1 MIGLFISKGRN
12 EGTCFLLKNSEERYV
27 LGSDKSLSLSLSDAG
42 ISSRHAEIYFESDKW
57 WIKDLASTNGTFVN
71 GLPISRPTEVIPRD
85 KIVVGKVEMQVVERK
100 DTKEGSKKKKNSETL
115 TVPFDP
121 RASILGTCKST
132 EGVIEF
138 INKVASLEC
147 TILLEGETGT
157 GKEIVARA
165 IHALGTRSQKRFVA
179 INCGAIP
186 DNLIE
191 SELFGHEKG
200 AFTGADKRH
209 VGHFE
214 DASGGTLFL
223 DEIGDLPLSAQTKLL
238 RVLESKQIRRL
249 GGEHEL
255 SVNVRVLA
263 ASHKNL
269 STLAESGEFRKDLL
283 HRLKVIHFKM
293 PSLKERKQDIP
304 VLVKHFLNILSI
316 DMGKNLYSISPAAL
330 DKLAQHTWPGN
341 IRELKNVIEA
351 AMVNAPTSTI
361 QISDLQITENRVDS
375 GLSDLKKDKPFLSIE
390 EFEKEKIA
398 AHIRDAIAQ
407 AGGNKKKAAELLG
420 ISRAAFY
427 EKIKKY
433 GIE

>member
-1 MIGLFISKGRN
+1 MIGLFVSKGSN
-12 EGTCFLLKNSEERYV
+12 EGTCFLLKSSEGRYV
-27 LGSDKSLSLSLSDAG
+27 LGSDKSLSLHLPDPG
-42 ISSRHAEIYFESDKW
+42 ISSHHAEVYFENDKW
-57 WIKDLASTNGTFVN
+57 WIKDLDSTNGTFVG
-71 GLPISRPTEVIPRD
+71 GLPISRPTEIIPRD
-85 KIVVGKVEMQVVERK
+85 KIVIGKVEMQVVERK
-100 DTKEGSKKKKNSETL
+100 DGNEVPRKKKNSETL

-121 RASILGTCKST
+121 HASILGTSKTT
-132 EGVIEF
+132 EGMIEF
-138 INKVASLEC
+138 INKVAPLDC

-165 IHALGTRSQKRFVA
+165 IHTLSPRCSKRFVP

-209 VGHFE
+209 IGHFE
-214 DASGGTLFL
+214 DANGGTLFL

-263 ASHKNL
+263 ASHKSL
-269 STLAESGEFRKDLL
+269 SDLAESGDFRKDLL
-283 HRLKVIHFKM
+283 HRLKVIHFKI

-304 VLVKHFLNILSI
+304 VLAKHFINVLSI
-316 DMGKNLYSISPAAL
+316 DMGKKPYTISPEAL
-330 DKLAQHTWPGN
+330 DCLSQYAWPGN

-351 AMVNAPTSTI
+351 AIVNAPSSII
-361 QISDLQITENRVDS
+361 QVADLQLTEKHVDS
-375 GLSDLKKDKPFLSIE
+375 PTGRQSGNDSFLSIE
-390 EFEKEKIA
+390 EFEKEKIS
-398 AHIRDAIAQ
+398 AHIRQAIAK

>member
-1 MIGLFISKGRN
+1 MIGLFISKGRI
-12 EGTCFLLKNSEERYV
+12 EGTCFLLKSSEAKYV
-27 LGSDKSLSLSLSDAG
+27 IGSEKSLSLHLSDPG
-42 ISSRHAEIYFESDKW
+42 ISSRHAEVYLENDKW
-57 WIKDLASTNGTFVN
+57 WIKDLGSTNGTFIN

-85 KIVVGKVEMQVVERK
+85 KIVIGKVEIQVVERK
-100 DTKEGSKKKKNSETL
+100 DANEETKKKKNSETL

-121 RASILGTCKST
+121 RASILGTSKLT

-138 INKVASLEC
+138 INKVAPLDC
-147 TILLEGETGT
+147 TVLLEGDTGT
-157 GKEIVARA
+157 GKEIIARA
-165 IHALGTRSQKRFVA
+165 IHTLSARCDKRFIA

-200 AFTGADKRH
+200 AFTGAEKRH
-209 VGHFE
+209 IGHFE

-249 GGEHEL
+249 GGEHEV

-269 STLAESGEFRKDLL
+269 STLAENDGFRKDLL
-283 HRLKVIHFKM
+283 HRLKVIHFKV

-304 VLVKHFLNILSI
+304 ILVKHYLNVLSI
-316 DMGKNLYSISPAAL
+316 DMGKKPFTISPEAMECL
-330 DKLAQHTWPGN
+330 NHHTWPGN

-351 AMVNAPTSTI
+351 AIVNAPTSTI
-361 QISDLQITENRVDS
+361 QIADLNLTENS
-375 GLSDLKKDKPFLSIE
+375 PSSSTANGESFLSIN
-390 EFEKEKIA
+390 EFEKEKIS
-398 AHIRDAIAQ
+398 AHIRDAIVK

-427 EKIKKY
+427 EKMKKY